1 MAMARVNSEIEIP
14 VSRVTGTIKT
24 PRLCRIPM
32 LRLSMTEAP
41 IRMGK
46 PDLIRRLVV
55 IDEVYVRHTENP
67 SHFRIRA
74 FSVG

>member
-41 IRMGK
+41 IRMGR
-46 PDLIRRLVV
+46 PDLIRRWVFM
-55 IDEVYVRHTENP
+55 DEVYVRATENRSP
-67 SHFRIRA
+67 FLIRT
-74 FSVG
+74 FSNG

>member
-14 VSRVTGTIKT
+14 VYRVTGTIKT

-41 IRMGK
+41 IRMGR
-46 PDLIRRLVV
+46 PDLIKRSVF
-55 IDEVYVRHTENP
+55 IDEVYVRDTENP
-67 SHFRIRA
+67 SHFPIRA
-74 FSVG
+74 FSVR